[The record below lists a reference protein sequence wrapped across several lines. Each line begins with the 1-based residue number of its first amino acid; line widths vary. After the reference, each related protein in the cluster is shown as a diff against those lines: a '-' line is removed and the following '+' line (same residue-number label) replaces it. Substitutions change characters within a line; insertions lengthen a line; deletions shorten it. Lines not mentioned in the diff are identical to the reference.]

1 MSGGKRKNEDVS
13 DTMALV
19 QAACK
24 VLAITAR
31 PLAHFRHRRQPVRS
45 AMSCG
50 QTPCQWSRRRHVRIS
65 GEYRLRSEDRSG
77 VCDRT
82 RRRRRRRRRSRGD
95 EIVVNLVKIRFLA
108 YRPVFSLR
116 HVFSAVSKTKKEN

>member
-31 PLAHFRHRRQPVRS
+31 PFAHVRHRRQQVRS
-45 AMSCG
+45 AVG
-50 QTPCQWSRRRHVRIS
+50 A
-65 GEYRLRSEDRSG
+65 LRPS
-77 VCDRT
+77 
-82 RRRRRRRRRSRGD
+82 
-95 EIVVNLVKIRFLA
+95 
-108 YRPVFSLR
+108 PVPMEQS
-116 HVFSAVSKTKKEN
+116 VT